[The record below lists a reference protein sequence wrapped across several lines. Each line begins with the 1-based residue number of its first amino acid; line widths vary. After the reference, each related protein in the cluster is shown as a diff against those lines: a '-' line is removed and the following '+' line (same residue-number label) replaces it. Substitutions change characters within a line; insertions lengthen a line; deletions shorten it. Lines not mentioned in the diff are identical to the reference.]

1 MRHFLIT
8 LGILGGIFLS
18 NCTYVPIPLPQEYKL
33 ASEAYV
39 NDQVSAAMSS
49 EIGAMIDSM
58 RTETSKMVGLAL
70 DSLITSQSEI
80 REMVLANQALQADLE
95 TLMREQSAG
104 VTDNTTR
111 LNEMDRLVEE
121 MNILQNELIKHVEN
135 MPLVTLTTI
144 QKAIASYRA
153 RPIQVSRPEP
163 AKIPAPV
170 VDKKPAPTTPV
181 EPVDQAP
188 EEPPAEPVST
198 PPANDSDEMMEPDSV
213 GQTGN

>member
-1 MRHFLIT
+1 MRQFLIAMSA
-8 LGILGGIFLS
+8 LGAILLT
-18 NCTYVPIPLPQEYKL
+18 NCTYVPIPLPQQYKL

-49 EIGAMIDSM
+49 EIGTMIDSM

-70 DSLITSQSEI
+70 DSLLSSQTEL
-80 REMVLANQALQADLE
+80 REMVLANQALQAELE
-95 TLMREQSAG
+95 IIVKEQRGG
-104 VTDNTTR
+104 VMDNTKR
-111 LNEMDRLVEE
+111 LSEMDRLIEE

-135 MPLVTLTTI
+135 MPLVTLTTV

-170 VDKKPAPTTPV
+170 VDKASATNT
-181 EPVDQAP
+181 Q
-188 EEPPAEPVST
+188 AEPQTSAAEVIHGEPENTS
-198 PPANDSDEMMEPDSV
+198 ADSDSEELMAPDTL
-213 GQTGN
+213 GEAGN